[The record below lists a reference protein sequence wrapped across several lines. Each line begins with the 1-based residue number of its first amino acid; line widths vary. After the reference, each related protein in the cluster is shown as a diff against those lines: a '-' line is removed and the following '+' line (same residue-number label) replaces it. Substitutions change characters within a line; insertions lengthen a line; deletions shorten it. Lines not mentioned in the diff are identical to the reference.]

1 MNNQALRVLSMLPHY
16 QLLGMYEETVSIYN
30 TYCHQND
37 DKDDIGGHIA
47 MQTANMELDIKL
59 LERATHDAYLM
70 ENAYVNEYIDL
81 PF

>member
-1 MNNQALRVLSMLPHY
+1 
-16 QLLGMYEETVSIYN
+16 MYEETVNIYN

-47 MQTANMELDIKL
+47 MSMVNMELDIKL

-70 ENAYVNEYIDL
+70 EVSYANDYIDL